1 MLKLQKVSKYNEN
14 DCKLMTSQK
23 IKHICGKLKEKKK
36 KKEMYMWAAN
46 KRTCALTLNI
56 KQT

>member
-1 MLKLQKVSKYNEN
+1 
-14 DCKLMTSQK
+14 MTSQK

-36 KKEMYMWAAN
+36 RKEMYMWAAN